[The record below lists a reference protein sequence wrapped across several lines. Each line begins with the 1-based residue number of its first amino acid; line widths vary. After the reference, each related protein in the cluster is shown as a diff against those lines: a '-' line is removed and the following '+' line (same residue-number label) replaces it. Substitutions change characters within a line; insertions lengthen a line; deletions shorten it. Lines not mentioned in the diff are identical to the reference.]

1 MYEGRGD
8 PLQIL
13 QFEQTYRYSECPQ
26 ILRVRIDDYR
36 RGGHHLA
43 LKSKSESRPH
53 LGLCLIP
60 GTVSC
65 QPFVRTSSCATSD
78 KRQDSGFCTSIIL

>member
-26 ILRVRIDDYR
+26 ILRVRSDDYR

-43 LKSKSESRPH
+43 LKFKSESRPH
-53 LGLCLIP
+53 LGLYLTP
-60 GTVSC
+60 GTVFC
-65 QPFVRTSSCATSD
+65 QPRARTSSCATSD
-78 KRQDSGFCTSIIL
+78 KRRNSGFCTSIIL